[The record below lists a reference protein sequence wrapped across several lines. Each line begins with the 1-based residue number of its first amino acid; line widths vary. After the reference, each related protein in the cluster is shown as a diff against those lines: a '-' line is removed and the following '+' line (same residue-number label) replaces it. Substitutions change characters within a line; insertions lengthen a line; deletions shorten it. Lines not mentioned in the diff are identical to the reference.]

1 MPCICGLEFVFF
13 SFSCFCS
20 LVLGMKL
27 IVGFGRVVVKVV
39 WLGERNEAR
48 LYIRHVGASN

>member
-1 MPCICGLEFVFF
+1 MYMWFGVRFLFF
-13 SFSCFCS
+13 FCFCS

-27 IVGFGRVVVKVV
+27 IICFGRVVVKVV
-39 WLGERNEAR
+39 WLGERNEAG

>member
-1 MPCICGLEFVFF
+1 MWFGVRFLFF
-13 SFSCFCS
+13 FCFCS